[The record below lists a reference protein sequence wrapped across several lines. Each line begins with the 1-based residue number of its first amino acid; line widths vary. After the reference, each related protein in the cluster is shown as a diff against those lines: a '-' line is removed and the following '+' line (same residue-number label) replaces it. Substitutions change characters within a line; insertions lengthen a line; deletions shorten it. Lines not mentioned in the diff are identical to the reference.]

1 MKKNNLQ
8 INPGENRRQFL
19 LHGSMLVA
27 GASIAGLSVFS
38 SACTNQEDS
47 SKENTRDE
55 LPEESDLISPNEDL
69 MREHGLLQ
77 RALLIYDFCID
88 LIDNN
93 KYVDPKIL
101 HQTATIIR
109 DFIENYHEK
118 LEEQY
123 VFPRMKKAGQKSDL
137 VDILIT
143 QHNEG
148 RKITDIILK
157 LSGFELMPQGD
168 LLVNLLGS
176 LKAYVNMYRHHEAW
190 EETVLLPAFKKTITS
205 SEYAALG
212 EDFERIE
219 HEKFGQDGFET
230 MVGKVADIEKQ
241 VGISD
246 LSYFTPVI

>member
-8 INPGENRRQFL
+8 INSSENRRQFL
-19 LHGSMLVA
+19 LRGTMLMA

-38 SACTNQEDS
+38 SSCSNPDYS
-47 SKENTRDE
+47 RENTAE
-55 LPEESDLISPNEDL
+55 EMPEDLGMVSPNEDL

-88 LIDNN
+88 LIENN

-101 HQTATIIR
+101 NQTATIIR
-109 DFIENYHEK
+109 DFIEDYHEK

-123 VFPRMKKAGQKSDL
+123 VFPRMKKAGEKADL
-137 VDILIT
+137 VDILIE

-148 RKITDIILK
+148 RKITDLILK
-157 LSGFELMPQGD
+157 LSGFDLLPQGD
-168 LLVNLLGS
+168 PLVNLLGS
-176 LKAYVNMYRHHEAW
+176 MKAFVNMYRHHEAW
-190 EETVLLPAFKKTITS
+190 EETVLLPAFKSVVTPN
-205 SEYAALG
+205 EYAALG
-212 EDFERIE
+212 EDFEQME

-241 VGISD
+241 MGISD